1 MGENAMPE
9 TLFGFDEK
17 AAARIL
23 GIAPRT
29 LRAWL
34 KGGKVAHH
42 LTPGGRVR
50 YTMEQLLD
58 LQRNARVEATTS
70 RTLPLPAAQRS

>member
-1 MGENAMPE
+1 MTE

-29 LRAWL
+29 LRSWR

-42 LTPGGRVR
+42 VTPGGRVR
-50 YTMEQLLD
+50 YTMDQLLD
-58 LQRNARVEATTS
+58 LQRNARVDATIG